1 MKTYRIIQMLAGGI
15 LAFFWLIVIMGLADG
30 NMSDLNEN
38 ILFIFVF
45 LTIIFSISSILMAM
59 IFPDKS
65 FKNQK
70 EVEGLK
76 EAYLSSRRKLDK
88 AAKLLSTNIDE
99 RIVDEICVKIM
110 NEKNQ

>member
-1 MKTYRIIQMLAGGI
+1 MKTYRIIQIIINGI
-15 LAFFWLIVIMGLADG
+15 LAFFWLIVIMGLVDG
-30 NMSDLNEN
+30 KMSDLNEN

-45 LTIIFSISSILMAM
+45 LTIIFCISSIIMAM
-59 IFPDKS
+59 IFPHKS

-70 EVEGLK
+70 DVEGLK
-76 EAYLSSRRKLDK
+76 HAYLSSRRKLDK
-88 AAKLLSTNIDE
+88 AAQLLSVKIDE